1 MENTV
6 VGVYDSYTQADAA
19 VNELISAGFS
29 RDHVQLTPDT
39 RNAATGQDGVDTA
52 VRDSAKSTGSSIGN
66 FFRSLFGMDEHREHH
81 DVYAEAVRRGSH
93 VLTVD
98 APNDEM
104 RERAVEIMNRYDP
117 VDIDERSAHW
127 RSQGW
132 SNYDENAPM
141 LTDTEI
147 EKDRQLYTQG
157 RDMSLTENA
166 GMNLNQETPIG
177 QNTVEGTTR
186 TDTADTTGITATSG
200 SMAGTESAGQ
210 DVRHIPVVEE
220 ELRVGKRQVQRG
232 GVRVF
237 QRVREQPVSEQ
248 VELREEHVNV
258 ERQPVDRP
266 ATEAD
271 LAAFKEGEV
280 ELREMAEVPVV
291 AKEAHVVEEVS
302 VSKEAT
308 QRTEEINDTVRRTEV
323 EVEQLG
329 AADTT
334 RRAGTDY
341 ADTTATADD
350 ADFRRHWQTA
360 YGTTGG
366 RYEDYDAAYR
376 YGSTLA
382 GTGRFRNYRWEDV
395 EPDVRRDWETN
406 HPEST
411 WDKVKDAVRY
421 GAEKVTGHGRQH

>member
-6 VGVYDSYTQADAA
+6 VGVYDSYTQAEAA
-19 VNELISAGFS
+19 VNELITAGFS
-29 RDHVQLTPDT
+29 RDDVQLTPDT
-39 RNAATGQDGVDTA
+39 QHASTGQDGVGTA
-52 VRDSAKSTGSSIGN
+52 VRDGTESTGSSIGN
-66 FFRSLFGMDEHREHH
+66 FFRSLFGMEEHREHH
-81 DVYAEAVRRGSH
+81 DIYSEAVRRGSH

-104 RERAVEIMNRYDP
+104 RERAVDIMNRYDP

-132 SNYDENAPM
+132 SGYDTSAPR

-166 GMNLNQETPIG
+166 GMNLNPEAPLG
-177 QNTVEGTTR
+177 QGTVSASNTAESAMR
-186 TDTADTTGITATSG
+186 TDTTTDT
-200 SMAGTESAGQ
+200 GQ
-210 DVRHIPVVEE
+210 RTQHIPVVEE

-258 ERQPVDRP
+258 NRQPADRP

-271 LAAFKEGEV
+271 MAAFKEGSV
-280 ELREMAEVPVV
+280 ELREMAEEPVV
-291 AKEAHVVEEVS
+291 SKTARVVEEVN

-308 QRTEEINDTVRRTEV
+308 QRTEQVKDTVRRTEV

-329 AADTT
+329 ASDTS
-334 RRAGTDY
+334 RRAGSDY

-350 ADFRRHWQTA
+350 ADFRRHWQSA
-360 YGTTGG
+360 YGTSGG

-382 GTGRFRNYRWEDV
+382 GSQRYSNYRWDDV

-406 HPEST
+406 HPESA

-421 GAEKVTGHGRQH
+421 GAEKVSGHGRSH

>member
-39 RNAATGQDGVDTA
+39 RNASTGQSGVDTA
-52 VRDSAKSTGSSIGN
+52 VRDRSDSSESTGSSIGN
-66 FFRSLFGMDEHREHH
+66 FFRSLFGMDEHRAHR
-81 DVYAEAVRRGSH
+81 DIYAEAVRRGSH

-98 APNDEM
+98 APSDEM

-117 VDIDERSAHW
+117 IDIDERSAHW

-132 SNYDENAPM
+132 SNYDESAPM
-141 LTDTEI
+141 LTDTEV

-166 GMNLNQETPIG
+166 GMNLNPDAPFG
-177 QNTVEGTTR
+177 QGTASAGNTAEGTMR
-186 TDTADTTGITATSG
+186 TDTAGAT
-200 SMAGTESAGQ
+200 AGQ
-210 DVRHIPVVEE
+210 EATRIPVIEE

-271 LAAFKEGEV
+271 MAAFKEGEV
-280 ELREMAEVPVV
+280 EMREMAEEAVV
-291 AKEAHVVEEVS
+291 SKAAHVVEEVN

-308 QRTEEINDTVRRTEV
+308 QRTEEVNDTVRRTDV

-329 AADTT
+329 ASDAT

-341 ADTTATADD
+341 ADTTATSND
-350 ADFRRHWQTA
+350 ADFRRHWQNA
-360 YGTTGG
+360 YGTSGG

-382 GTGRFRNYRWEDV
+382 GTERFRNYRWEDV
-395 EPDVRRDWETN
+395 EPEARRDWETR

-421 GAEKVTGHGRQH
+421 GAEKVTGHGHQH